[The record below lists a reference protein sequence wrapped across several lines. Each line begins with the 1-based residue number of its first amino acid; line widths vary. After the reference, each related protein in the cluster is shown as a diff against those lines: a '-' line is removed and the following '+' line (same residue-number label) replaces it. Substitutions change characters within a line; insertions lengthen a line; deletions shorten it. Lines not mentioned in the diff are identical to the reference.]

1 MGRKTKM
8 ERVLE
13 KKIFYL
19 VKIWGGNW
27 GFTRFWT
34 LFQGQEAENV
44 NLRGWMKELE
54 NLSERD
60 NEAEMEN
67 EHCGKFEGD
76 WVRIRE
82 VMTNPKN

>member
-8 ERVLE
+8 KRVF
-13 KKIFYL
+13 KKDIFYL
-19 VKIWGGNW
+19 ENIWGGNW
-27 GFTRFWT
+27 GFTGFWT

-44 NLRGWMKELE
+44 NFRGGMKELE

-60 NEAEMEN
+60 TVE
-67 EHCGKFEGD
+67 KFEGD

-82 VMTNPKN
+82 VMTNSKN

>member
-1 MGRKTKM
+1 M

-13 KKIFYL
+13 KVTFYL
-19 VKIWGGNW
+19 GKIWGGIW

-34 LFQGQEAENV
+34 LSQGQETKNV
-44 NLRGWMKELE
+44 NFRGGMKELE
-54 NLSERD
+54 FFLERD
-60 NEAEMEN
+60 NEAEMEMN
-67 EHCGKFEGD
+67 SMEKFEGD